1 MWALCG
7 GSALKPEGVK
17 LEPVS
22 RKTSSSLTSWSL
34 ITGLWRLW
42 CQSANKTGGN
52 EPLWTAGWTC
62 GHADVM
68 KELRHAR
75 FCPVTCGIC
84 LVCLEMYRRS
94 EHGGQTCW
102 RSNNVK
108 RRSGSSLREE
118 LHVSTGLN
126 WKLAN
131 SWLTSLAGLQPRL
144 AAQKV
149 KVRRPGDSGSGS
161 GSQQQQQQHDGGEEK
176 CHDTIRR
183 NVSSCYRP
191 NDATLSLQQNN
202 FLRIRRSS
210 G

>member
-1 MWALCG
+1 M
-7 GSALKPEGVK
+7 
-17 LEPVS
+17 
-22 RKTSSSLTSWSL
+22 
-34 ITGLWRLW
+34 
-42 CQSANKTGGN
+42 
-52 EPLWTAGWTC
+52 
-62 GHADVM
+62 
-68 KELRHAR
+68 
-75 FCPVTCGIC
+75 
-84 LVCLEMYRRS
+84 
-94 EHGGQTCW
+94 
-102 RSNNVK
+102 K

-161 GSQQQQQQHDGGEEK
+161 QQQQQHDGGEEK
-176 CHDTIRR
+176 CHNTIRR

-191 NDATLSLQQNN
+191 NDATLSLQKNN